1 MSDGP
6 AAHRPP
12 STAPTTDRG
21 FTLPELLVVIAVMG
35 MIATAVFSGIS
46 VVLRNE
52 SSTMARLS
60 QQRNIQGLTTWLP
73 ADVASTPP
81 NGLVIGGGGCGSGSG
96 VNVLGLTWVEVV
108 DGRSTT
114 YRVTYQATNEG
125 DHSRLWR
132 YYCDGSS
139 AKAVLVSNEL
149 PLIDGGWSPTSPPI
163 QLDYDAE
170 QRVLTVTITQI
181 NGQVVTLRAAQYNR
195 AEQLPD
201 PPPTYVP
208 PPPPPTP
215 PPETTT
221 TTLPEESTT
230 TTTLVDDES
239 TTTVVGETTTTVE
252 GETTE
257 PPTTTTEPATTTTTE
272 PPCAVESVVVAP
284 DPVQKKSNDQLR
296 DSAVVTVTTS
306 GPCNNLRLRY
316 TPGNPALVTRT
327 LSGGPTVWTTTLPRN
342 SERWYGVGPQDLRVI
357 SGSQTV
363 AWLYGA
369 FSITT
374 S

>member
-1 MSDGP
+1 MSNRP

-12 STAPTTDRG
+12 SAEPATDRG

-52 SSTMARLS
+52 DSTMARLS

-108 DGRSTT
+108 DGFSTT

-132 YYCDGSS
+132 YYCDGGS

-149 PLIDGGWSPTSPPI
+149 PPIEGGWSPTSPPI

-170 QRVLTVTITQI
+170 QRVLTITITQI

-201 PPPTYVP
+201 PPGTFVP

-221 TTLPEESTT
+221 TTLPEETSTT
-230 TTTLVDDES
+230 TTVVDES

-272 PPCAVESVVVAP
+272 PPCTVEGVVVAP
-284 DPVQKKSNDQLR
+284 DPVPKKSNDQLKE
-296 DSAVVTVTTS
+296 SAVVTVTTS
-306 GPCNNLRLRY
+306 GPCNNLSLRY

-327 LSGGPTVWTTTLPRN
+327 LNGGPTVWTTTLPRN

-357 SGSQTV
+357 RGSQTV